1 MPDIGDGI
9 FCTQGEDP
17 NDIQCFEMP
26 DLSGVVT
33 VADLLEEANKVLGC
47 CGTASIEDIYTAVTS
62 INEGFD
68 ECRTLVECVEICDD
82 EVDNDC
88 DEDVDCE
95 DSDCSTF
102 PACVD

>member
-33 VADLLEEANKVLGC
+33 VADLLDLANDYLNCDGGDV
-47 CGTASIEDIYTAVTS
+47 SDIYTAVTS

-68 ECRTLVECVEICDD
+68 ECRTLVACVEICDD
-82 EVDNDC
+82 GIDNDC
-88 DEDVDCE
+88 DGDVDCE
-95 DSDCSTF
+95 DDEC
-102 PACVD
+102 PPCL